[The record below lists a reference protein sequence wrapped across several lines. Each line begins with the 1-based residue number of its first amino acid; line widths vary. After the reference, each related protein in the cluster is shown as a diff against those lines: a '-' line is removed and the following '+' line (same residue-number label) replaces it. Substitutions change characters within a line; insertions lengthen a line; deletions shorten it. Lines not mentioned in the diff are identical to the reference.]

1 MNMLHVVRAPARPA
15 STTAPATMQRIH
27 GPRVAGVALACAIG
41 VLVQAYVGYRGRET
55 GNPPAL
61 LFWLSLALM
70 YGAGALAVLTSRFT
84 RTESV
89 VTVVL
94 VWVGMQL
101 TRLVLYPNLF
111 VYHDELIHGRV
122 LGDILA
128 THHLFMPNSTLP
140 VTPRYPGLEIL
151 SAAIADLTGLSA
163 HAAGSIALVLARLIM
178 ALALFLIVERLAR
191 SYRVAA
197 AASLIY
203 VANPQYLFF
212 NSQYS
217 YQTLALPLCFAFV
230 YLVVRLERARPAV
243 AWPCLLAGGIAIAIS
258 HHLTAVG
265 LVAFLGCWS
274 VASAFQARRPRYL
287 NPAFVL
293 TLLSVLVWGF
303 LARHTIVP
311 YLAGITE
318 NNFQNVQQLISGHSH
333 HVFFKDNAG
342 DATPAWERLASL
354 ASVLVIVVLLPIALW
369 SARLFLRTRQAAP
382 LVLCVIAA
390 AYPAIPLGH
399 LTNATSEVADRSS
412 GFIFVGVSFL
422 LAWWAFGVR
431 HNGHRRGETRKS
443 RRALAAVCAFAAGL
457 VLFVGGT
464 IVGAGPSWLRAPGK
478 YLVSSDNRS
487 VDVLALAAS
496 NWLGD
501 RMAPGNRL
509 YSDRTNELL
518 ASTLGHQHS
527 LTALADGIDNGS
539 LSRLLL
545 GPPSPSDIG
554 FANAAKLQLLLV
566 DRRLAND
573 LPHVGVYTDNGE
585 YGGDNRTKPPPES
598 AVTKFDHVAGA
609 DRIYDNGA
617 LSLYDVRGIR

>member
-1 MNMLHVVRAPARPA
+1 MNISDVARLPVLPA
-15 STTAPATMQRIH
+15 SPVTAPTVER
-27 GPRVAGVALACAIG
+27 GNGKRVVGVAIACALG
-41 VLVQAYVGYRGRET
+41 VLLQAYVGYKGRET

-61 LFWLSLALM
+61 LFWFSLALM
-70 YGAGALAVLTSRFT
+70 FGAGALAVLTSRFSRSET
-84 RTESV
+84 LV
-89 VTVVL
+89 VVVL

-111 VYHDELIHGRV
+111 AYHDELIHVRV

-128 THHLFMPNSTLP
+128 THHLFTPNSTLP

-163 HAAGSIALVLARLIM
+163 HVAGSIALLLARLIM
-178 ALALFLIVERLAR
+178 GLALFLIVERLAR
-191 SYRVAA
+191 SYRIAA

-230 YLVVRLERARPAV
+230 YLIVKLEAAPRVV
-243 AWPCLLAGGIAIAIS
+243 AWPCLLAGGITIAIC

-265 LVAFLGCWS
+265 LVVLLGCWS
-274 VASAFQARRPRYL
+274 IACAFQGHRPRYL
-287 NPAFVL
+287 NSAFVIA
-293 TLLSVLVWGF
+293 LLSVIGWGF

-311 YLAGITE
+311 YISGITE
-318 NNFQNVQQLISGHSH
+318 NNVESVQQLISGRAH

-342 DATPAWERLASL
+342 DTTPAWERLASL
-354 ASVLVIVVLLPIALW
+354 ASVLVLVLLLPIALW
-369 SARLFLRTRQAAP
+369 SARVFLKTRQAAA

-390 AYPAIPLGH
+390 AYPVIPLGH

-412 GFIFVGVSFL
+412 GFIFVGVAFL
-422 LAWWAFGVR
+422 LAWWAFGIR
-431 HNGHRRGETRKS
+431 HNGHRRNETRKS
-443 RRALAAVCAFAAGL
+443 RRAFAVLCVFASSL

-496 NWLGD
+496 NWL
-501 RMAPGNRL
+501 RSYITPENRL

-518 ASTLGHQHS
+518 ASAIGDQHS

-545 GPPSPSDIG
+545 APPSPSDVG
-554 FANAAKLQLLLV
+554 FAREAKLQLLLV
-566 DRRLAND
+566 DRRLATE
-573 LPHVGVYTDNGE
+573 LPHVEVYTDTGE
-585 YGGDNRTKPPPES
+585 YGSDNRTKPPTKS
-598 AVTKFDHVAGA
+598 TVTKFDHMAGA